1 VQHDQLQKTVL
12 ESAPLANSGLF
23 LRIIMNGNSELAELS
38 HSMNDWLLKPMKG
51 QVLVFDL
58 DPTDEKHY
66 SEKDKSIYRYAARNI
81 LTETLNRHKCEATV
95 LDVRERCVAVITFEP
110 TFPNAIAMKR
120 VEAAANEV
128 LENIHFF
135 IKRKAFVGAGRF
147 FTHVEQLHSSYQLA
161 EQTLDN
167 QLYWGALPWNG
178 EGQPAKMNVSGEVY
192 LVDERLYQAIE
203 HGDVKMSMR
212 YYEHLFQDLNRLRN
226 KGLVLNTV
234 LELVIKL
241 AKTLRNWDA
250 QAELPI
256 SFDSLKECSTFQSL
270 SDQLEQLI
278 EQTCVRIREKKALL
292 GGGISLQAANYVQS
306 HYHDPKLSLQLVA
319 DELQVSNSYLS
330 RMFHKEKAIHFSD
343 YLLMTRV
350 EHAKKLIAEMPW
362 LKNYEVAEKVGFID
376 GKYFGQVFKKYCK
389 MTLVEYRKSGSPS

>member
-1 VQHDQLQKTVL
+1 
-12 ESAPLANSGLF
+12 
-23 LRIIMNGNSELAELS
+23 
-38 HSMNDWLLKPMKG
+38 
-51 QVLVFDL
+51 
-58 DPTDEKHY
+58 
-66 SEKDKSIYRYAARNI
+66 
-81 LTETLNRHKCEATV
+81 V
-95 LDVRERCVAVITFEP
+95 LDVKERCAAVITFDP

-135 IKRKAFVGAGRF
+135 IRRKAFVGAGRF

-178 EGQPAKMNVSGEVY
+178 EGQPAKLNVSGEVY
-192 LVDERLYQAIE
+192 LVDERLYTAIE
-203 HGDVKMSMR
+203 HGDVETSMR
-212 YYEHLFQDLNRLRN
+212 YYKHLFQDLNRLRN

-241 AKTLRNWDA
+241 AKTIRSWDA

-256 SFDSLKECSTFQSL
+256 SFDSLKECSTFQLL

-278 EQTCVRIREKKALL
+278 GQTCMRIREKKALL
-292 GGGISLQAANYVQS
+292 SGGISLQAANYVQS
-306 HYHDPKLSLQLVA
+306 HYDDPKLSLQLVA

-330 RMFHKEKAIHFSD
+330 RMFYKEKAIHFSD

-350 EHAKKLIAEMPW
+350 EQAKKLIAEMPW

-376 GKYFGQVFKKYCK
+376 GKYFGQVFKKYCH